1 MYEDAFETKF
11 LKATE
16 ALYHEEG
23 NRYMQETDVSYH
35 LFQYSLTTGLKK
47 ALIPACPLDNQL
59 SNYYLFSYIVP
70 RQTTCS
76 AWALAYG
83 ASENEKLPAQYKNL
97 LVLVVDNQAVLFL
110 GPDNHDEKV
119 SPW

>member
-35 LFQYSLTTGLKK
+35 FFPYLYSGGWINTCNTGGSKK
-47 ALIPACPLDNQL
+47 L
-59 SNYYLFSYIVP
+59 
-70 RQTTCS
+70 
-76 AWALAYG
+76 
-83 ASENEKLPAQYKNL
+83 
-97 LVLVVDNQAVLFL
+97 
-110 GPDNHDEKV
+110 
-119 SPW
+119 